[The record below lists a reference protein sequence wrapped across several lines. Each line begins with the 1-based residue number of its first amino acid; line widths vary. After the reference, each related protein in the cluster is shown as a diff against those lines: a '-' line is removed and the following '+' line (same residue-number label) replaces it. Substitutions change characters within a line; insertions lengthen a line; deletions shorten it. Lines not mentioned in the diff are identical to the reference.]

1 MDSDPVGAGL
11 PRPDSA
17 SLVRAPCMDRNYPK
31 EIDRINQPST
41 VFETDGDPPR
51 HPAGKRDLR
60 SLSSGDLCSPPGK

>member
-1 MDSDPVGAGL
+1 MDSDPVGAVL

-17 SLVRAPCMDRNYPK
+17 SLVRTPE